1 MQLLSSK
8 STIILIFITNNNAT
22 PFWGSSFYRALLHDI
37 ILCLFYYYF
46 LQFSSNIFKNS
57 HIPCYSMSFLFW
69 GLMVISIYLSA
80 EDKNIF
86 LSFLQPGLDF
96 SAYFIFHCVFC
107 VVPGIIFCSIMFSFS
122 KVQSGLLVGAFFSVL
137 KKTTLV
143 SHTDTELKNLVLQ
156 SILFFFVICCMLY
169 TTCVIY
175 IFHQIFF
182 IPPLLGSKIGSTIY
196 QAKISIYQATVIQ
209 LFKHLF
215 GFVSLQCI
223 C

>member
-1 MQLLSSK
+1 MLLLFGVPHF
-8 STIILIFITNNNAT
+8 T
-22 PFWGSSFYRALLHDI
+22 RALLHDI
-37 ILCLFYYYF
+37 FLRLYYYYF
-46 LQFSSNIFKNS
+46 LQFSSNILRQS
-57 HIPCYSMSFLFW
+57 YTLYSTSFLFW

-96 SAYFIFHCVFC
+96 SAYFIFHCVLC
-107 VVPGIIFCSIMFSFS
+107 VVPGIIFCSIMFYFS

-143 SHTDTELKNLVLQ
+143 SLTVTELQNLVLQ

-175 IFHQIFF
+175 IFHQIFL
-182 IPPLLGSKIGSTIY
+182 IPPLLGS
-196 QAKISIYQATVIQ
+196 
-209 LFKHLF
+209 
-215 GFVSLQCI
+215 
-223 C
+223 